1 MPRPTKL
8 SKPSSAQ
15 PTNGQTALKLPPAAD
30 EHLDIGALEQW
41 LWDAAC
47 IIRGAT
53 DAPKFKDF
61 ILPLIFYKRLSDVYD
76 DEIETLAAQFGDR
89 ATAYEVIAQDH
100 ADALRSGR
108 PPIVRF
114 YVPDHYRWDAI
125 RNHGVDGKLGEF
137 VTEAMREVATLN
149 PDLQGVLDVKDFNE
163 RQAGERALGDER
175 LAALIEVISR
185 HRLGL
190 KNT

>member
-1 MPRPTKL
+1 MWSTSLPKVRKTT
-8 SKPSSAQ
+8 SAQ
-15 PTNGQTALKLPPAAD
+15 APGVTNGQTTLKLPPPRE

-61 ILPLIFYKRLSDVYD
+61 ILPLVFYKRLSDVYD
-76 DEIETLAAQFGDR
+76 DEVDALADQFGDR
-89 ATAYEVIAQDH
+89 ATAREVIAADH

-114 YVPDHYRWDAI
+114 YVPDAYSWQMI
-125 RNHGVDGKLGEF
+125 RNHGADGKLGEF
-137 VTEAMREVATLN
+137 VTAAMRAVAT
-149 PDLQGVLDVKDFNE
+149 
-163 RQAGERALGDER
+163 
-175 LAALIEVISR
+175 
-185 HRLGL
+185 
-190 KNT
+190 